1 MRGMAMTWAF
11 APLGA
16 LLLAIALSAP
26 GYAADSAPPLS
37 PQAGAQPPDPAPAVP
52 VQPPAASG
60 ADSPQ
65 AAAPA
70 PAAKAAPV
78 VPERD
83 VRIEQKRVGR
93 RVSEVIVTPAGFTY
107 QYTMIHLE
115 GQEAGSILQP
125 HPELSVPRFFRFDF

>member
-1 MRGMAMTWAF
+1 MNWAF
-11 APLGA
+11 ARLGA
-16 LLLAIALSAP
+16 LLVAVALSAA
-26 GYAADSAPPLS
+26 GYAADDATPPPI
-37 PQAGAQPPDPAPAVP
+37 PQPGAQPLEPALP
-52 VQPPAASG
+52 VQLPAAASG
-60 ADSPQ
+60 ADSPK
-65 AAAPA
+65 AASPA
-70 PAAKAAPV
+70 PA

>member
-1 MRGMAMTWAF
+1 MAMNWAF

-16 LLLAIALSAP
+16 LLLAVAMSAACH
-26 GYAADSAPPLS
+26 AADDSAPPVG
-37 PQAGAQPPDPAPAVP
+37 PQAGAQPPDLAPAVP
-52 VQPPAASG
+52 AQPPAAASG

-65 AAAPA
+65 AASP
-70 PAAKAAPV
+70 APV
-78 VPERD
+78 VPQRD

-93 RVSEVIVTPAGFTY
+93 RLSEVIVTPAGFTY